1 MNIAVINLRGVST
14 NKKYYMFCRH
24 QSYKKSI
31 INTLLWAIL
40 HHFQVM
46 KKNLCHVHY

>member
-1 MNIAVINLRGVST
+1 MNIAVIKLRGVST

-24 QSYKKSI
+24 QSYQERI

-40 HHFQVM
+40 HHFQSTF
-46 KKNLCHVHY
+46 K